1 MHLIQVLA
9 QLGVARSAYGQP
21 AAPVVVH
28 RLGALRD
35 MTVTDDQQNSAWNG
49 IWYVKTGRFENGWTM
64 EVAINFSSSRP
75 SESSAPEIGL

>member
-1 MHLIQVLA
+1 MHLILVLA
-9 QLGVARSAYGQP
+9 LLGVARSAYGQP
-21 AAPVVVH
+21 AAPAVVH

-75 SESSAPEIGL
+75 SESSVPEIGL